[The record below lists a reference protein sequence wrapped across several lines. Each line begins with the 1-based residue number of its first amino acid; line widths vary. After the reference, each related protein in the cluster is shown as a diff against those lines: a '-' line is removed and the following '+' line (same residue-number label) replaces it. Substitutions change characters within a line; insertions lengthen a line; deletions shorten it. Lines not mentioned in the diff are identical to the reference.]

1 MIPDILA
8 SPNDLELHRYLLGRP
23 LLAFDFDGTLAPIV
37 ARRDEAEMSGVTRQL
52 LGRVARRYPSAIF
65 SGRSRADVA
74 ARVAGLPLKAVVGN
88 HGLENGE
95 VPPDMTRAVAA
106 WHTALEPA
114 LASVEGVDIED
125 KGATLSVHFR
135 AARDV
140 TGAERAIR
148 DAVSLLSPKPRLVG
162 GKRLVNLLPN
172 AGIDKGTAVQSMM
185 REFGTPTALFV
196 GDDETDED
204 VFALYPAVDILSIR
218 VGSSE
223 RSRARYCIR
232 SQRQIDP
239 LLVRILELSATP
251 SKA

>member
-8 SPNDLELHRYLLGRP
+8 SPNDLELHRYLLTKP

-52 LGRVARRYPSAIF
+52 LGRVARRYPAAIF

-74 ARVAGLPLKAVVGN
+74 ARVAGLPLKAIIGN
-88 HGLENGE
+88 HGLENGDVSNE
-95 VPPDMTRAVAA
+95 MLRAVAA
-106 WHTALEPA
+106 WNATLEPA
-114 LASVEGVDIED
+114 LAGVEGVDIED

-140 TGAERAIR
+140 ASAERAIR
-148 DAVSLLSPKPRLVG
+148 DAVSLLSPTPRIVG
-162 GKRLVNLLPN
+162 GKRLLNLLPN

-185 REFGTPTALFV
+185 RDFGTPAALFV

-204 VFALYPAVDILSIR
+204 VFALYPEVDILSVR

-232 SQRQIDP
+232 SQRQID
-239 LLVRILELSATP
+239 LLLLRILELSTAS